1 MGIVGIED
9 PLRDEVPPAI
19 HRCYGA
25 GIDVRMCTG
34 DNLATAV
41 AIASRCGILR
51 KEHYKHGRM
60 SPHVSDLL
68 KDRAMTGK
76 EFRKR
81 VHNDDGVFVQAAF
94 DEIWPRLRVMARCDP
109 DDKHTLAHGLN
120 KSLLWRPVH
129 ESKCRGAPPPRHRRE
144 NPTHHA
150 GSRTPRPALH

>member
-1 MGIVGIED
+1 MGIED

-19 HRCYGA
+19 DRCYGA

-81 VHNDDGVFVQAAF
+81 VHNSEGVFVQAAF

-120 KSLLWRPVH
+120 KSLLC
-129 ESKCRGAPPPRHRRE
+129 EAASELPRHRRDGAPRTASARRRDE
-144 NPTHHA
+144 
-150 GSRTPRPALH
+150 GSRTPQGT